1 MSKQNK
7 MNGVQLFWELM
18 GNSGEPLVLVHGSWV
33 DHHNWDAVV
42 PFLSR
47 SFRVLTYDRRGHSQ
61 SERPASPGSVREDVA
76 DFAALIE
83 ELRLAPAHI
92 VGHSFGG
99 SIVLRLAG
107 ERPDLFRS
115 LIVHEP
121 PLMSLLADDSNG
133 QVALQAIK
141 ERIAAVVELL
151 EAGDMEGGA
160 RQFVETI
167 AFGPGAWAQL
177 PSDLQKIVIFNA
189 PTFLDEMRDPEALS
203 IDLARLRSFFHPAL
217 LTLGEQGP
225 PFFTPIVEKVA
236 NVLPQAERKI
246 FAAAGHEP
254 EQSHPEVY
262 VAAVVEFIT
271 RVTGSPHH
279 LSTTQ
284 IDVSGEDGGRP
295 RQ

>member
-7 MNGVQLFWELM
+7 INGVQLFWELT
-18 GNSGEPLVLVHGSWV
+18 GNAGEPLVLVHGSWI

-42 PFLSR
+42 PSLSR

-76 DFAALIE
+76 DLAALIE

-92 VGHSFGG
+92 IGNSFGG

-141 ERIAAVVELL
+141 APIATVVELL

-160 RQFVETI
+160 RQFVETF
-167 AFGPGAWAQL
+167 FGPGAWTEL
-177 PSDLQKIVIFNA
+177 PPDIQKIVIFNA
-189 PTFLDEMRDPEALS
+189 PTFLDEMHDPEALS
-203 IDLARLRSFFHPAL
+203 IDLARLRSFSHSAL

-225 PFFTPIVEKVA
+225 PFFPPIVEKVA
-236 NVLPQAERKI
+236 NVLPQAERKT
-246 FAAAGHEP
+246 FAGAGHEP

-262 VAAVVEFIT
+262 VATVAEFIT
-271 RVTGSPHH
+271 RVIRSSHNP
-279 LSTTQ
+279 SA
-284 IDVSGEDGGRP
+284 
-295 RQ
+295 